1 MFWLATFTFSLFP
14 SPYSYFLERS
24 ATLRK
29 RVAHISFMLKKIGAF
44 VCTTNILLQKT
55 IRMCLRLVFGGL
67 LNYITC
73 CKFPTFLVIS
83 LVWKYRMLHLFYSFS
98 QHPIFSKDILILLF
112 IVREHLVF
120 DVYKQTP
127 KHLNERKGT
136 RNK

>member
-29 RVAHISFMLKKIGAF
+29 RVADISFMLKKIGAF
-44 VCTTNILLQKT
+44 VCTTNILLRKNHKNVLAS
-55 IRMCLRLVFGGL
+55 RFLRAFKLQYVLQVPNFSCHLYSTKISHAPSL
-67 LNYITC
+67 LLI
-73 CKFPTFLVIS
+73 
-83 LVWKYRMLHLFYSFS
+83 FS
-98 QHPIFSKDILILLF
+98 NPIFFKNILILLF

-127 KHLNERKGT
+127 KTLEWKK
-136 RNK
+136 RN

>member
-55 IRMCLRLVFGGL
+55 IRMCLRLVFSRAFKLHYVLQVPNFSCHLYSMKISHASSL
-67 LNYITC
+67 LLI
-73 CKFPTFLVIS
+73 
-83 LVWKYRMLHLFYSFS
+83 FS
-98 QHPIFSKDILILLF
+98 NPIFSKNILILFF
-112 IVREHLVF
+112 IVSEHLVF

-127 KHLNERKGT
+127 KTLEWKK
-136 RNK
+136 RN